1 MPRLITFYADSFWEV
16 DNRLMKKVQSLG
28 ITNAVIFQ
36 KSYGLKGNTLGSG
49 FLHNSPGLNDS
60 VVFARDL
67 GERNLE
73 LIRFF
78 PGRKYYLALRDT
90 AGRVIIE
97 PLVFTGS

>member
-1 MPRLITFYADSFWEV
+1 ML
-16 DNRLMKKVQSLG
+16 KVQSLG

-49 FLHNSPGLNDS
+49 FLHNEPDLKSS
-60 VVFARDL
+60 IVFARDL
-67 GERNLE
+67 GSRNEE

-78 PGRKYYLALRDT
+78 PERKYYLASRDKE
-90 AGRVIIE
+90 GNMIIE